1 MKETPKPTAEELS
14 QHSLRTFKGIE
25 VGLGE
30 ADPVATIAAKLE
42 AQHPG
47 HLILVQAGNFLHG
60 YDRTAYALSILK
72 SYKLKLVGTS
82 NDPHIR
88 IGFPVGNFK
97 RRLWTIVEEFGI
109 PYVVALGTQAAG
121 RTIYTSVQPTGNT
134 QVLESVSTNII
145 TEVISELQQRGE
157 VNKAAAKQL
166 LANPESNHFELATKA
181 KELDTEIL
189 RDLIKMPRD
198 LRATYG
204 ENLRTCM
211 ARILRGVMAYG
222 LEDNKP
228 QLLKSI
234 SADVDVLKHYLTQAP
249 RLEQLKLKFEPR
261 AALAVE
267 LGKLVGGLIRKQG
280 AQP

>member
-1 MKETPKPTAEELS
+1 MNETKPTAEELS

-30 ADPVATIAAKLE
+30 ADPVATVAAKLE
-42 AQHPG
+42 AQHQG

-72 SYKLKLVGTS
+72 SYKLKLIGTAI
-82 NDPHIR
+82 DPHIR

-97 RRLWTIVEEFGI
+97 RRLWTVVEEFGI
-109 PYVVALGTQAAG
+109 PYVVALGSQAAG
-121 RTIYTSVQPTGNT
+121 YTIYTSVQPSGNN
-134 QVLESVSTNII
+134 QVLESVCTNVI
-145 TEVISELQQRGE
+145 TEVIAELQQRGE

-166 LANPESNHFELATKA
+166 LANPESTDFELKTKT

-189 RDLIKMPRD
+189 RDLLKMPRD
-198 LRATYG
+198 LRTTYG

-211 ARILRGVMAYG
+211 ASILRGVMAYG

-234 SADVDVLKHYLTQAP
+234 SAEIDMLKHYLTQAP

-267 LGKLVGGLIRKQG
+267 LGKLVGGLIRKQQG